1 MFTRGKCNNVFVGD
15 VCAIVV
21 SEGSSGP
28 LVKVSNT
35 RLIFLVAGGYAVA
48 CTTRRVFFMKKGL
61 WLPLL
66 SVLAQGRDR
75 RQTVD
80 RTLSRFLLPLE

>member
-1 MFTRGKCNNVFVGD
+1 MFTRGKCTNVFVGD

-48 CTTRRVFFMKKGL
+48 CTTRRVFFHEEGLVVASSFCFGPGKG
-61 WLPLL
+61 
-66 SVLAQGRDR
+66 
-75 RQTVD
+75 QT
-80 RTLSRFLLPLE
+80 SNC

>member
-1 MFTRGKCNNVFVGD
+1 MFLSVMCVQLLSPRGHFSFGQGVQYKVDLSCGWWLRGSVYHE
-15 VCAIVV
+15 
-21 SEGSSGP
+21 EG
-28 LVKVSNT
+28 
-35 RLIFLVAGGYAVA
+35 F
-48 CTTRRVFFMKKGL
+48 FFMKKGL

-66 SVLAQGRDR
+66 SALAQGRDR